1 MQNTISQ
8 CRASFRSACS
18 NSKFKFAMSMR
29 EGAGMSTIQI
39 YIYHVQVRSEYS
51 GKINNLNSPCSIQ
64 KTKHGKYQKSNLT
77 C

>member
-1 MQNTISQ
+1 
-8 CRASFRSACS
+8 
-18 NSKFKFAMSMR
+18 MR

-51 GKINNLNSPCSIQ
+51 GKINNSNSPCSIQ